1 MFTAQSHTGTRR
13 WIYLFAPILCALV
26 ILALSTGEASAATK
40 KPAKVSL
47 TGVSSADYNA
57 IKITWKKA
65 NAAEKY
71 QVYRASSKNGKYK
84 KVATTASRTYIN
96 RKLKFGKKY
105 YYKVRA
111 LNKSKKGAFSQKEAA
126 TPKLKK
132 VSGTTASSAKT
143 GSVTL
148 SWKKVNGA
156 TGYQVY
162 RATGKKGSFKK
173 VKSPASARYT
183 QSGLSKGKTYYYKIR
198 AYRKVKKSNKYG
210 AFSNVI
216 SYRPGFDIKTI
227 RTDMLREINK
237 ERKKA
242 GAKPLSLFEPMN
254 KTAQEKAID
263 MYKIGELNHYSKKPW
278 FF

>member
-111 LNKSKKGAFSQKEAA
+111 LNKSKKGSLQ
-126 TPKLKK
+126 P
-132 VSGTTASSAKT
+132 
-143 GSVTL
+143 
-148 SWKKVNGA
+148 
-156 TGYQVY
+156 
-162 RATGKKGSFKK
+162 KGSCHSEAKK
-173 VKSPASARYT
+173 SERDNRVVRKNRKRNAFLEKGQRRNRI
-183 QSGLSKGKTYYYKIR
+183 SGLSGDRQKRIFQEGKITGFCSLHTIR
-198 AYRKVKKSNKYG
+198 A
-210 AFSNVI
+210 FE
-216 SYRPGFDIKTI
+216 
-227 RTDMLREINK
+227 RENLLLQDSCIQK
-237 ERKKA
+237 
-242 GAKPLSLFEPMN
+242 
-254 KTAQEKAID
+254 
-263 MYKIGELNHYSKKPW
+263 GEEIQ
-278 FF
+278 

>member
-111 LNKSKKGAFSQKEAA
+111 LNKSKKGAFSQKKAA

-148 SWKKVNGA
+148 SWKQKRIFQEGKI
-156 TGYQVY
+156 TGFCSLH
-162 RATGKKGSFKK
+162 T
-173 VKSPASARYT
+173 
-183 QSGLSKGKTYYYKIR
+183 IR
-198 AYRKVKKSNKYG
+198 A
-210 AFSNVI
+210 FE
-216 SYRPGFDIKTI
+216 
-227 RTDMLREINK
+227 RENLLLQDSCIQK
-237 ERKKA
+237 
-242 GAKPLSLFEPMN
+242 
-254 KTAQEKAID
+254 
-263 MYKIGELNHYSKKPW
+263 GEEIQ
-278 FF
+278 